1 MLLGLRSLRK
11 LVKKEEK
18 RRKRMFMLR
27 RVGQGDGAPQGEE
40 RPLGHPNYE
49 FQAYRFMTRAL
60 VGEIPII
67 FGLFGNGWSW
77 DLMA

>member
-1 MLLGLRSLRK
+1 LRRRFSARRVLVLLGLRSLRK

-40 RPLGHPNYE
+40 REMDPN
-49 FQAYRFMTRAL
+49 FWTAR
-60 VGEIPII
+60 
-67 FGLFGNGWSW
+67 
-77 DLMA
+77 